1 MVLKIEG
8 SPHYSLTEND
18 PIQPMFESVLMFHF
32 NRHPP
37 NDFPPARAKNFT
49 GQVFCY
55 GSEETSL
62 SGRLPNRAID
72 AVLSF
77 SDADQLYTEP

>member
-1 MVLKIEG
+1 MI
-8 SPHYSLTEND
+8 
-18 PIQPMFESVLMFHF
+18 
-32 NRHPP
+32 
-37 NDFPPARAKNFT
+37 FPPASAKNFT

-62 SGRLPNRAID
+62 SVRLPNRAID

-77 SDADQLYTEP
+77 SDADQLYTQP